1 MNTTT
6 DTTRPGTA
14 TEDVDALR
22 VCAIVDELEEITK
35 RRGWMGVMRVHADLG
50 DSTGIYGFTYLS
62 MPDHIPQ
69 IISAGD
75 HGLQLMQAAKILC
88 SR

>member
-1 MNTTT
+1 MNYTTE
-6 DTTRPGTA
+6 TTRPGTDTA
-14 TEDVDALR
+14 DVDALR
-22 VCAIVDELEEITK
+22 VSAIADELAEITE
-35 RRGWMGVMRVHADLG
+35 RRGWPGVMRVHADLG
-50 DSTGIYGFTYLS
+50 DSTGIYGFIYLS

-75 HGLQLMQAAKILC
+75 HGLQLMRAAKILC